1 MTSIPFAA
9 KWATYKRSLRNSLSN
24 GKFAGPNGTPNDC
37 EKKPGVSTATLGSKR
52 SLNDVPCIQLNI

>member
-24 GKFAGPNGTPNDC
+24 GKFAGPNGTPNDY
-37 EKKPGVSTATLGSKR
+37 EKKPGVSTATLGRASMFPVV
-52 SLNDVPCIQLNI
+52 SSSTV